1 MKKAFLKR
9 TADALEKLAIAAF
22 VMGLF
27 HDKVLGISIGIF
39 CIVMSYV
46 FTAWEAKK

>member
-1 MKKAFLKR
+1 MKKAVLKR

-27 HDKVLGISIGIF
+27 NDKAYGIVIGAA
-39 CIVMSYV
+39 CLAASYM
-46 FTAWEAKK
+46 FTAWEARK